1 MMNRIKWIGLSLW
14 ALVAG
19 AAGAMEADWQAAK
32 EEDGVSVATAQIGDS
47 KFVAFRAEIHID
59 ASVQEILAVLTD
71 HESYPEWYDNCKE
84 TEVIEWGE
92 AQSALVR
99 VTIKTPFP
107 LANRDAV
114 NYVTIEPQADGTMV
128 RMVSLPDRVAEV
140 KGLVRMSIADGSWW
154 LEPNGSGTRVVHFY
168 NADPKA
174 RVPAWMVNRFVVDG
188 PIRSLSALRDRV
200 EI

>member
-1 MMNRIKWIGLSLW
+1 MNRVRWIGLLLC
-14 ALVAG
+14 ALFAG
-19 AAGAMEADWQAAK
+19 GAGAMEADWQPAK
-32 EEDGVSVATAQIGDS
+32 EEDGVSVATAKIGNS
-47 KFVAFRAEIHID
+47 KFVAFRAETQIN

-92 AQSALVR
+92 SQSALVR

-114 NYVTIEPQADGTMV
+114 NYVTIEPGDNGTMV
-128 RMVSLPDRVAEV
+128 RMVSLPDRAAEV
-140 KGLVRMSIADGSWW
+140 KGLVRMSVADGSWW
-154 LEPNGSGTRVVHFY
+154 LEPNGTGTRVVHFY
-168 NADPKA
+168 NADPEA

-188 PIRSLSALRDRV
+188 PIRTLRALRERV
-200 EI
+200 EA

>member
-1 MMNRIKWIGLSLW
+1 MNRVRWIGPLLC
-14 ALVAG
+14 ALLAG
-19 AAGAMEADWQAAK
+19 GAGAMEADWQPAK
-32 EEDGVSVATAQIGDS
+32 EEDGVSVATAKIGNS
-47 KFVAFRAEIHID
+47 KFVAFRAETQIN

-92 AQSALVR
+92 SQSALVR

-114 NYVTIEPQADGTMV
+114 NYVTIEPGDNGTMV
-128 RMVSLPDRVAEV
+128 RMVSLPDRAAEV
-140 KGLVRMSIADGSWW
+140 KGLVRMSVADGSWW
-154 LEPNGSGTRVVHFY
+154 LEPNGAGTRVVHFY
-168 NADPKA
+168 NADPEA

-188 PIRSLSALRDRV
+188 PIRTLRALRERV
-200 EI
+200 EA